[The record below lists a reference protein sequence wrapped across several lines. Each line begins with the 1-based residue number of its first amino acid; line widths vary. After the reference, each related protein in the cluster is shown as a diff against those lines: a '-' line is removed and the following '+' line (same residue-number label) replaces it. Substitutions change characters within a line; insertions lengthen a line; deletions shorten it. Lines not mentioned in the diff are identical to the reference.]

1 MFHSKS
7 VMTDVDAAEV
17 KAAAGPDM
25 KADEAAEVEAAA
37 CRTFHRSLV
46 QLCHLRWI
54 AVLQR
59 LPLFL
64 SFKYSRESSK
74 EKNMEIW
81 FEVGRMVFFLSHL
94 SKTYLY

>member
-1 MFHSKS
+1 MFLSKS

-25 KADEAAEVEAAA
+25 KADEAAEVEAPA
-37 CRTFHRSLV
+37 CRTFYRP
-46 QLCHLRWI
+46 LCHLRWI

-74 EKNMEIW
+74 GKNMEIW
-81 FEVGRMVFFLSHL
+81 FEVGRMAFFLSHL